1 MAGMLVANQENL
13 SGPGAS
19 LQKRHLKNCPTSSS
33 KRVPLQPLVNNI
45 PLPQDV
51 CLPPHLDPLLV
62 GFPSN
67 ITSFSFCETLTSH
80 SFTALSSPGITNPLL
95 VSTLRY
101 YFAHHTAIHSRYTLY
116 II

>member
-45 PLPQDV
+45 PLPQV
-51 CLPPHLDPLLV
+51 SHGGHLLL
-62 GFPSN
+62 
-67 ITSFSFCETLTSH
+67 
-80 SFTALSSPGITNPLL
+80 
-95 VSTLRY
+95 
-101 YFAHHTAIHSRYTLY
+101 
-116 II
+116 